1 MRYCRSVGQMIPRV
15 FHSEMDPSNHTK
27 ITNSTNSEARSQSL
41 MMRKACRRNK
51 TAAHCLSNNSLI
63 KAIMELLYLKAK
75 NSKIA
80 LLRKQKLSRKNPISL
95 YPVRFALTYT
105 PELRVTCSTF
115 RIAAV
120 VQKAGAIQ
128 NSADARQEYCS

>member
-1 MRYCRSVGQMIPRV
+1 MIPRV

-63 KAIMELLYLKAK
+63 KAIMELRYLKAK

-80 LLRKQKLSRKNPISL
+80 LLRKQKQSRRKPEISL
-95 YPVRFALTYT
+95 PY
-105 PELRVTCSTF
+105 
-115 RIAAV
+115 
-120 VQKAGAIQ
+120 
-128 NSADARQEYCS
+128 